1 MWYELPG
8 KDIDVVLSSKVT
20 IVRNIKGFAFPA
32 KMSDADRENAMG
44 MIRQAGGNM
53 GFNFIRC
60 EEMDD
65 AAKED
70 IFNQYYC
77 KYDFVNSDSK
87 TAFLLGKK
95 EGLGVLLGDKEHIS
109 IVSFTSGDDVTAAY
123 KAAEEVAENFEKEME
138 IAYSDKLGFL
148 TSDIRYIGTG
158 LTISFL
164 VCLPGIEKTSGALAI
179 LSKRA
184 EKYDWQI
191 RPILQCDG
199 NKEPGM
205 FEIKSIATLGVSE
218 SDMVTRAQKVIADAV
233 KLERSCRSNI
243 YKKKTLIVEDQ
254 FYRSYALLRYARRIE
269 ASEVILLLSWLRM
282 GLGRINESEVD
293 LDWDT
298 LNMLT
303 HKIRRD
309 YSAVD
314 SRGRKNTGA
323 AVERADK
330 IRKALKKDNERG

>member
-1 MWYELPG
+1 MWYERPG
-8 KDIDVVLSSKVT
+8 KDTDVVLSSKVT
-20 IVRNIKGFAFPA
+20 IVRNIKGFSFPS

-60 EEMDD
+60 DEMDD
-65 AAKED
+65 TAKED
-70 IFNQYYC
+70 VFDQYYC
-77 KYDFVNSDSK
+77 KYNFLNSEQK

-109 IVSFTSGDDVTAAY
+109 IVSFISGDDVVSAY
-123 KAAEEVAENFEKEME
+123 KSAEEVAEKFEKEME

-148 TSDIRYIGTG
+148 TSDIRYVGTG
-158 LTISFL
+158 LSISFL
-164 VCLPGIEKTSGALAI
+164 VSLPGIEKTAGALAI

-191 RPILQCDG
+191 RPILQSDG
-199 NKEPGM
+199 NKEAGM

-218 SDMVTRAQKVIADAV
+218 SDMVSRAQKVIADAV
-233 KLERSCRSNI
+233 KLERSCRTNI

-254 FYRSYALLRYARRIE
+254 FYRSYALLRYARKIE
-269 ASEVILLLSWLRM
+269 ATEVLNLLGWLRF
-282 GLGRINESEVD
+282 GLDNIKESEVD

-298 LNMLT
+298 INMLT
-303 HKIRRD
+303 HKVRRD
-309 YSAVD
+309 YTAVD
-314 SRGRKNTGA
+314 SRGRKNA
-323 AVERADK
+323 ASAGIRADK

>member
-8 KDIDVVLSSKVT
+8 KDTDVVLSTKVT
-20 IVRNIKGFAFPA
+20 IARNIKGFAFPS

-60 EEMDD
+60 EEMDNP
-65 AAKED
+65 AKED

-77 KYDFVNSDSK
+77 KYGFLNSTPK

-95 EGLGVLLGDKEHIS
+95 EGLGVLLGDREHMS
-109 IVSFTSGDDVTAAY
+109 IVSLTSGDDVTSAY
-123 KAAEEVAENFEKEME
+123 KAAEEVATNFEKEME

-164 VCLPGIEKTSGALAI
+164 VCLPGIEKTQGALAT
-179 LSKRA
+179 LGKRA

-191 RPILQCDG
+191 RPILQADG

-205 FEIKSIATLGVSE
+205 YEIKSIATLGVSE
-218 SDMVTRAQKVIADAV
+218 SDMVTRASKVIADAV

-243 YKKKTLIVEDQ
+243 YKKKSLIVEDQ
-254 FYRSYALLRYARRIE
+254 FYRSYALLKYARRIE
-269 ASEVILLLSWLRM
+269 AAEVLLLLGWIRM
-282 GLGRINESEVD
+282 GLGLINDSEISI
-293 LDWDT
+293 DWDT
-298 LNMLT
+298 INVLT
-303 HKIRRD
+303 HKTRRS
-309 YSAVD
+309 YTELSPV
-314 SRGRKNTGA
+314 GRKSVA
-323 AVERADK
+323 SAVERADR
-330 IRKALKKDNERG
+330 IRMAFMKDSERG